1 MDIQNIDQNVNE
13 KDQIDMFRKK
23 DGGLGDIYESKFK
36 SEVLGL
42 EGNTG
47 LENQE
52 KEIISMF
59 RKVCYYLDSLS
70 NNQFVPKPA
79 NKLEIQVNK
88 LASLNN
94 KANKIP
100 ISVNDAQKMEN
111 LKELMKQ

>member
-1 MDIQNIDQNVNE
+1 
-13 KDQIDMFRKK
+13 MFRKK

-70 NNQFVPKPA
+70 NN
-79 NKLEIQVNK
+79 
-88 LASLNN
+88 
-94 KANKIP
+94 
-100 ISVNDAQKMEN
+100 
-111 LKELMKQ
+111 